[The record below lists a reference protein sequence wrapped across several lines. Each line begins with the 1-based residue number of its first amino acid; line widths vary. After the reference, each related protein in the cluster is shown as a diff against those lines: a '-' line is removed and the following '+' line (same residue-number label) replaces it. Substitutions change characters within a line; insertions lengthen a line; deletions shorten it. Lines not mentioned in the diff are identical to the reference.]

1 MDLGADSGV
10 DRLWIYPVCLDRP
23 WIDSG
28 STLYAWIDRGSNLER
43 PVPYEPERG
52 ILDQVG
58 SNTKLIVL
66 AFCVT
71 ADAVQVGTLLHEGH
85 GKRVP
90 TKHERSNQCILPVS

>member
-23 WIDSG
+23 WIVSG
-28 STLYAWIDRGSNLER
+28 STLYAWIDRGSNLDR

-71 ADAVQVGTLLHEGH
+71 ADVGH
-85 GKRVP
+85 GKRVL